1 MAWNEPG
8 NNSPGNKG
16 NNPWG
21 GSPNSNKNELQDLL
35 DKLSGLFGGGS
46 SGDGSNDVP
55 TGKLTLLIVV
65 LLLLAWGAFGFYQ
78 LDEQKRA
85 VVLRLGAFHEIV
97 GPGIH
102 WNPPFIDTIIAENVT
117 QQRSYTTQG
126 AMLTEDENIVDVQVS
141 VQYSIGDLRKFK
153 MNIRDPQ
160 HALEEA
166 TDSSVRHAI
175 GSSKMDD
182 VLTIGRDKI
191 AADIQTRLQKY
202 LDAYQTGIVVSTV
215 NVEKTQPPSAVQ
227 AAFDDVIK
235 AREDEQRVQNEAQ
248 TYANTVIPEARGL
261 AKRVFEESLAYRDRA
276 IARAQGEAARFDA
289 LFTEYRKAPAVTRE
303 RLYLEAMQDIYSN
316 NSKVLIDTQ
325 NSNNMLYLPLDQLR
339 NRNTADSATG
349 KTQTSAE
356 VDVANNQ
363 LAEKLR
369 SNSQNGNSQN
379 SSTQNSTAQ
388 DNSRADSSRRRE
400 GRP

>member
-8 NNSPGNKG
+8 NNKPGNG
-16 NNPWG
+16 GGNPWG
-21 GSPNSNKNELQDLL
+21 GPPNNKGDIQDLFDKLGGIFGGDNNEL
-35 DKLSGLFGGGS
+35 
-46 SGDGSNDVP
+46 P
-55 TGKLTLLIVV
+55 TGKLAILISVA
-65 LLLLAWGAFGFYQ
+65 LLLAWSGFGFYQ

-85 VVLRLGAFHEIV
+85 VVLRLGAFHTIV

-102 WNPPFIDTIIAENVT
+102 WNPPFIDTVIKENVT

-126 AMLTEDENIVDVQVS
+126 AMLTEDENIVDVQLS
-141 VQYSIGDLRKFK
+141 VQYNIGDLRKFT
-153 MNIRDPQ
+153 MSIRDPQ

-166 TDSSVRHAI
+166 TDSAVRHAI

-191 AADIQTRLQKY
+191 AVDVQSRLQKY
-202 LDAYQTGIVVSTV
+202 LDAYNTGIVVTTV
-215 NVEKTQPPSAVQ
+215 NVEKTQPPGAVQ

-276 IARAQGEAARFDA
+276 IARAQGEAERFNA
-289 LFTEYRKAPAVTRE
+289 LLAEYRKAPDVTRE
-303 RLYLEAMQDIYSN
+303 RLYIEAMQEIYSN

-325 NSNNMLYLPLDQLR
+325 GSSNVLYLPLDQLK
-339 NRNTADSATG
+339 NRNTSTGATTDSTTG
-349 KTQTSAE
+349 KTLSPAE
-356 VDVANNQ
+356 IDVLSNQ
-363 LAEKLR
+363 LEEKIR
-369 SNSQNGNSQN
+369 NNKQ
-379 SSTQNSTAQ
+379 SSG
-388 DNSRADSSRRRE
+388 RADSGRNRE
-400 GRP
+400 AR

>member
-8 NNSPGNKG
+8 NNAPGNKG

-21 GSPNSNKNELQDLL
+21 GPPNSNKNDLQDLL
-35 DKLSGLFGGGS
+35 DKLGGLFGGGN
-46 SGDGSNDVP
+46 SGDGNNEVP
-55 TGKLTLLIVV
+55 TGKLTLLIVA

-85 VVLRLGAFHEIV
+85 VVLRLGAFHDIV
-97 GPGIH
+97 GSGIH
-102 WNPPFIDTIIAENVT
+102 WNPPFIDTVIKENVT

-166 TDSSVRHAI
+166 TDSAVRHAI

-191 AADIQTRLQKY
+191 AVDVQNRLQKY

-289 LFTEYRKAPAVTRE
+289 LLVEYRKAPAVTRE
-303 RLYLEAMQDIYSN
+303 RLYIEAMQDIYSN
-316 NSKVLIDTQ
+316 NSKVLIDSQ

-339 NRNTADSATG
+339 NRNTVDGTTS

-369 SNSQNGNSQN
+369 TNSQNGNSE
-379 SSTQNSTAQ
+379 SSTAQ

-400 GRP
+400 SRP

>member
-8 NNSPGNKG
+8 NKG
-16 NNPWG
+16 GNPWG
-21 GSPNSNKNELQDLL
+21 GPPNGNKNELQGLF
-35 DKLSGLFGGGS
+35 DKLGALMGGGN
-46 SGDGSNDVP
+46 NDLP
-55 TGKLTLLIVV
+55 TGKLTLLIVA
-65 LLLLAWGAFGFYQ
+65 LLLLVWCGLGFYQ

-85 VVLRLGAFHEIV
+85 VVLRLGAFHNIV

-102 WNPPFIDTIIAENVT
+102 WNPPFIDTVIKENVT

-126 AMLTEDENIVDVQVS
+126 AMLTEDENIVDVQLS
-141 VQYSIGDLRKFK
+141 VQYNIGDLRKFT
-153 MNIRDPQ
+153 MSIRDPQ

-166 TDSSVRHAI
+166 TDSAVRHAI

-182 VLTIGRDKI
+182 VLTVGRDKI
-191 AADIQTRLQKY
+191 AIDVQSRLQKY

-276 IARAQGEAARFDA
+276 IARAQGEAERFDA
-289 LFTEYRKAPAVTRE
+289 LFIEYRKAPAVTRE
-303 RLYLEAMQDIYSN
+303 RLYIEAMQEIYAN

-325 NSNNMLYLPLDQLR
+325 NSNNVLYLPLDQLR
-339 NRNTADSATG
+339 NRNATANTTTDNPTG
-349 KTQTSAE
+349 KTLSPSE
-356 VDVANNQ
+356 IDVLSNQ
-363 LAEKLR
+363 LEEKMR
-369 SNSQNGNSQN
+369 SNEQ
-379 SSTQNSTAQ
+379 SSNKQGS
-388 DNSRADSSRRRE
+388 SRADAARNRE
-400 GRP
+400 NR

>member
-8 NNSPGNKG
+8 NNKPGSG
-16 NNPWG
+16 GGNPWG
-21 GSPNSNKNELQDLL
+21 GPPNNKGDIQDLFDKLGGIFGGDNNEL
-35 DKLSGLFGGGS
+35 
-46 SGDGSNDVP
+46 P
-55 TGKLTLLIVV
+55 TGKLAILIS
-65 LLLLAWGAFGFYQ
+65 LALLLAWSGFGFYQ

-85 VVLRLGAFHEIV
+85 VVLRLGAFHTIV

-102 WNPPFIDTIIAENVT
+102 WNPPFIDTVIKENVT

-126 AMLTEDENIVDVQVS
+126 AMLTEDENIVDVQLS
-141 VQYSIGDLRKFK
+141 VQYNIGDLRKFT
-153 MNIRDPQ
+153 MSIRDPQ

-166 TDSSVRHAI
+166 TDSAVRHAI

-191 AADIQTRLQKY
+191 AVDVQSRLQKY
-202 LDAYQTGIVVSTV
+202 LDAYNTGIVVTTV
-215 NVEKTQPPSAVQ
+215 NVEKTQPPGAVQ

-276 IARAQGEAARFDA
+276 IARAQGEAERFNA
-289 LFTEYRKAPAVTRE
+289 LLAEYRKAPDVTRE
-303 RLYLEAMQDIYSN
+303 RLYIEAMQEIYSN

-325 NSNNMLYLPLDQLR
+325 NSSNVLYLPLDQLK
-339 NRNTADSATG
+339 NRNTSTGATTDSTTG
-349 KTQTSAE
+349 KTLSPAE
-356 VDVANNQ
+356 IDVLSNQ
-363 LAEKLR
+363 LEEKIR
-369 SNSQNGNSQN
+369 NNKQ
-379 SSTQNSTAQ
+379 SSG
-388 DNSRADSSRRRE
+388 RADSTRNRE
-400 GRP
+400 AR

>member
-21 GSPNSNKNELQDLL
+21 GPPNSNKNDLQDLL
-35 DKLSGLFGGGS
+35 DKLSGFFGGS
-46 SGDGSNDVP
+46 NSGDGNNDVP
-55 TGKLTLLIVV
+55 TGKLTLLIVAV
-65 LLLLAWGAFGFYQ
+65 LLLAWGAFGFYQ

-85 VVLRLGAFHEIV
+85 VVLRLGAFHGIV

-166 TDSSVRHAI
+166 TDSAVRHAI

-191 AADIQTRLQKY
+191 AVDVQNRLQKY

-248 TYANTVIPEARGL
+248 TYANTVVPEARGL

-289 LFTEYRKAPAVTRE
+289 LFIEYRKAPAVTRE
-303 RLYLEAMQDIYSN
+303 RLYIEAMQDIYSN
-316 NSKVLIDTQ
+316 NNKVLIDTQ

-339 NRNTADSATG
+339 NRNGNASTTDNTTG
-349 KTQTSAE
+349 KTQTPAE

-369 SNSQNGNSQN
+369 NNSQN
-379 SSTQNSTAQ
+379 SNSQSGTAQ

-400 GRP
+400 SRP

>member
-8 NNSPGNKG
+8 NNRPGNTPPGNRG

-21 GSPNSNKNELQDLL
+21 GPPGGNKGDMQDLF
-35 DKLSGLFGGGS
+35 DKLGGLFGGG
-46 SGDGSNDVP
+46 NDEVP
-55 TGKLTLLIVV
+55 TGKLTLLIAI
-65 LLLLAWGAFGFYQ
+65 LLSLAWGAFGFYQ

-85 VVLRLGAFHEIV
+85 IVLRLGAFHNIV
-97 GPGIH
+97 GPGVH
-102 WNPPFIDTIIAENVT
+102 WNPPFIDTVIKENVT

-126 AMLTEDENIVDVQVS
+126 AMLTEDENIVDVQLS
-141 VQYSIGDLRKFK
+141 VQYNIGDLRKFT
-153 MNIRDPQ
+153 MSIRDPQ

-166 TDSSVRHAI
+166 TDSAVRHAI

-191 AADIQTRLQKY
+191 AVDVHNRLQKY
-202 LDAYQTGIVVSTV
+202 LDVYQTGIVVTTV

-248 TYANTVIPEARGL
+248 TYANTVVPEARGM
-261 AKRVFEESLAYRDRA
+261 AKRVFEESRGYRDRA
-276 IARAQGEAARFDA
+276 IARAQGETERFNA
-289 LFTEYRKAPAVTRE
+289 LLVEYHKAPAVTRE

-316 NSKVLIDTQ
+316 NNKVLIDTQ

-339 NRNTADSATG
+339 SRNAATPATADNPTG
-349 KTQTSAE
+349 KTLSPAE
-356 VDVANNQ
+356 MDVLSNQ
-363 LAEKLR
+363 LEEKLR
-369 SNSQNGNSQN
+369 SNAQSSKQGNS
-379 SSTQNSTAQ
+379 
-388 DNSRADSSRRRE
+388 RPDSGRNRE
-400 GRP
+400 TR